1 MNMISI
7 SDVTMKQSGRAAGVN
22 LSFREK
28 IELSKQLDRL
38 GVDVIETSPI
48 VNPKVD
54 ALLIKSIST
63 AVKHAVVAVPTGL
76 AEAPGMRF
84 PRPSARDCRSARP

>member
-38 GVDVIETSPI
+38 
-48 VNPKVD
+48 
-54 ALLIKSIST
+54 
-63 AVKHAVVAVPTGL
+63 
-76 AEAPGMRF
+76 
-84 PRPSARDCRSARP
+84 